1 MKEPRE
7 TKVRRI
13 SFEEVYQITL
23 SGTASNGITKR
34 YNSGTISNNITR
46 NYNSYSK
53 LYYIFCC
60 EKCDF
65 EYVIIRSVLY
75 VQTVMN

>member
-1 MKEPRE
+1 MILP
-7 TKVRRI
+7 RI

-23 SGTASNGITKR
+23 SGTASNDITKK

-53 LYYIFCC
+53 VYHIFCC

-65 EYVIIRSVLY
+65 EYVIISSVLD
-75 VQTVMN
+75 VKTVMN